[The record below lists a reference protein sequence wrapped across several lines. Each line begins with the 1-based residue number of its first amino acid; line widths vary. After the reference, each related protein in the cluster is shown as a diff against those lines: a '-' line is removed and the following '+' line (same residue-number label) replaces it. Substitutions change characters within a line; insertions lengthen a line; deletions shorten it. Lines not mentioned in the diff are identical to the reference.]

1 MSASLVRQLLVAG
14 PDRLESDVVR
24 MVRDGRETLKTFE
37 PGYESVDWDAFWSL
51 CAFKGTPRLLK
62 DASSPFAQLFAPEVP
77 SLTYERD
84 WHSNGRDIVA
94 KRRWKGDTLVVY
106 AYHETPDA
114 KANMAYFLR
123 HGLHNLMA
131 HVAVRVEIE
140 CRASHAI
147 DATLCP

>member
-1 MSASLVRQLLVAG
+1 
-14 PDRLESDVVR
+14 
-24 MVRDGRETLKTFE
+24 MVRDGREALKTFE

-51 CAFKGTPRLLK
+51 CAFKGTPRLPK
-62 DASSPFAQLFAPEVP
+62 DASSAFAQLFSPQMTPLSYA
-77 SLTYERD
+77 RD

-114 KANMAYFLR
+114 KENMAYFLR
-123 HGLHNLMA
+123 HGLRNLMA
-131 HVAVRVEIE
+131 HVAVRVAIK
-140 CRASHAI
+140 CRAPHAI